1 MKRTAQPF
9 EPALNDEET
18 EDSTAHLK
26 QVIQAQ
32 DHTTEVTS
40 QPAQSIA
47 PPKRLAM
54 VNEAWHSELGQ
65 SDMSKSKS
73 GNSKKKN
80 KGKGV
85 SSPNSETT
93 KQKGVKTRSMKENLS
108 KEECKKT
115 FQTFTPLR

>member
-1 MKRTAQPF
+1 MREAVKEMMKARRTAQPF

-65 SDMSKSKS
+65 SDMSKSQS

-93 KQKGVKTRSMKENLS
+93 KGQD
-108 KEECKKT
+108 KKHEGEP
-115 FQTFTPLR
+115 Q

>member
-1 MKRTAQPF
+1 MREAVKEMMKARSMKRTAQPF

-47 PPKRLAM
+47 PPKLP
-54 VNEAWHSELGQ
+54 W
-65 SDMSKSKS
+65 
-73 GNSKKKN
+73 
-80 KGKGV
+80 
-85 SSPNSETT
+85 
-93 KQKGVKTRSMKENLS
+93 SMRPGIPS
-108 KEECKKT
+108 
-115 FQTFTPLR
+115 

>member
-1 MKRTAQPF
+1 
-9 EPALNDEET
+9 
-18 EDSTAHLK
+18 
-26 QVIQAQ
+26 
-32 DHTTEVTS
+32 
-40 QPAQSIA
+40 
-47 PPKRLAM
+47 M

-73 GNSKKKN
+73 RNSKKKN

-108 KEECKKT
+108 KVKKT
-115 FQTFTPLR
+115 SQTP